1 MTKCKDPRLRVDKG
15 KLKLKNPVISAS
27 GTFGYGLELQD
38 IAHPDYYGGI
48 TLKGITAKPRA
59 GNPPPRIVETSGGII
74 NSVGLQND
82 GIEHFIAEKVLPVKR
97 FDTAIIANINGTV
110 PDDYFL
116 ITEKLNENKSV
127 DYIEINVS
135 CPNVK
140 EGGVAFGK
148 NPQAVAHIVSG
159 VRSRTDIPLML
170 KLTPQVTDI
179 AEIIRAAEDNGI
191 DIISLINT
199 YPAIAINIFTKKPVL
214 GNIRGGFSG
223 PPVKPMAIN
232 LVWEARSATDL
243 PIVGMGGIC
252 SWQDAVEF
260 LLAGADAVA
269 VGTWHFVEPDI
280 ALRIN
285 TGICEYMDKE
295 QFSSLSELSGFTW
308 RNYNESKHSD
318 SRLRPSRPQ

>member
-1 MTKCKDPRLRVDKG
+1 MLCCEDSRLKVDKG

-27 GTFGYGLELQD
+27 GTFGYGIELQD
-38 IAHPDYYGGI
+38 IAHPEHYGAI

-59 GNPPPRIVETSGGII
+59 GNPPPRIVEVSGGII

-82 GIEHFIAEKVLPVKR
+82 GIEEFVDNKVLPVKR
-97 FDTAIIANINGTV
+97 YKTAIIANINGTTA
-110 PDDYFL
+110 DDYFF
-116 ITEKLNENKSV
+116 IAEKLNENESV

-140 EGGVAFGK
+140 EGGVSFGK
-148 NPQAVAHIVSG
+148 DPKAVAHIAKG
-159 VRSRTDIPLML
+159 VRGKTDLPLIL

-179 AEIIRAAEDNGI
+179 GEIVRAAEDNGI

-199 YPAIAINIFTKKPVL
+199 YPAIAINIDTKKPVL

-232 LVWEARSATDL
+232 LVWEARAATKL
-243 PIVGMGGIC
+243 PIIGMGGISC
-252 SWQDAVEF
+252 WEDAVEF

-269 VGTWHFVEPDI
+269 VGTWHFIEPDI
-280 ALRIN
+280 ATKIN
-285 TGICEYMDKE
+285 QGLCNYMDKE
-295 QFSSLSELSGFTW
+295 QFSSLSEISGYTW
-308 RNYNESKHSD
+308 RQYND
-318 SRLRPSRPQ
+318 

>member
-1 MTKCKDPRLRVDKG
+1 MHFSDDPRLRVDKG
-15 KLKLKNPVISAS
+15 KLRLKNPVISAS
-27 GTFGYGLELQD
+27 GTFGYGIEMQD
-38 IAHPDYYGGI
+38 IAHPEYYGAI
-48 TLKGITAKPRA
+48 ALKGITVKPRA
-59 GNPPPRIVETSGGII
+59 GNPPPRIVEVSGGII

-82 GIEHFIAEKVLPVKR
+82 GIYRFVEEKVMPLKR
-97 FDTAIIANINGTV
+97 YRTAIIANINGTTA
-110 PDDYFL
+110 DDYFF
-116 ITEKLNENKSV
+116 ITDKLNENASV

-148 NPQAVAHIVSG
+148 NPKAVAHIVKG
-159 VRSRTDIPLML
+159 VRAKTNIPLML

-179 AEIIRAAEDNGI
+179 GEIIRAAQDNGI

-199 YPAIAINIFTKKPVL
+199 YPAIAIDINTRKPLL

-243 PIVGMGGIC
+243 PIIGMGGIS

-260 LLAGADAVA
+260 LLAGADAIA

-280 ALRIN
+280 AAKIN
-285 TGICEYMDKE
+285 EGLCNYMDKE
-295 QFSSLSELSGFTW
+295 QFSTLAEISGYTW
-308 RNYNESKHSD
+308 RQYNE
-318 SRLRPSRPQ
+318 